1 MRIYAQIILLFSL
14 LFFSGQSIFAH
25 KQAKENQFSLKTE
38 RLRPSELSFPKS
50 FLNDLVEDNT
60 SDLEEDNNSSENEIK
75 DVDLTFISKLTYSPF
90 DFFCLSFYQYF
101 YFEKIDKTSNFPNPI
116 LENLPPIFISK
127 SALII

>member
-25 KQAKENQFSLKTE
+25 KQVKENQFSLKTE

-60 SDLEEDNNSSENEIK
+60 SDLEEDNNSSESELK
-75 DVDLTFISKLTYSPF
+75 GVDLTFISKLTYSPF
-90 DFFCLSFYQYF
+90 DFFVCL
-101 YFEKIDKTSNFPNPI
+101 
-116 LENLPPIFISK
+116 FINISTLK
-127 SALII
+127 KLIIHQISLIQY